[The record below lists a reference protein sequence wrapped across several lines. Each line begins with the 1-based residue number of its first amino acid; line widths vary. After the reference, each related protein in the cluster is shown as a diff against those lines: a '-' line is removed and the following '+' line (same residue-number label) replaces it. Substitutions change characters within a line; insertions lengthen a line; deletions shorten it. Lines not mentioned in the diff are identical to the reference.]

1 MLPPEWVR
9 ALSVVQWMWTF
20 LFLGQQIWG
29 GGGIMGEKWESG
41 GIRCNFGVKLGGLGV
56 GFGGGGIWR
65 AVLFGAGV

>member
-1 MLPPEWVR
+1 MGAGAECGAVDVDLPLPR
-9 ALSVVQWMWTF
+9 SADL
-20 LFLGQQIWG
+20 G

>member
-1 MLPPEWVR
+1 MGAGAECGAVDVDLPLPR
-9 ALSVVQWMWTF
+9 SAD
-20 LFLGQQIWG
+20 LGG

>member
-1 MLPPEWVR
+1 
-9 ALSVVQWMWTF
+9 
-20 LFLGQQIWG
+20 
-29 GGGIMGEKWESG
+29 MGEKWESG